1 MSRSARIGILALIAG
16 AAACADAGGPEG
28 PAEKALAFALSAP
41 GSVPTKQAVELEIR
55 VTRASLVHY
64 PLTVTFEEANRSQ
77 PYTLVATVLLQKP
90 EDEIARIFE
99 DAARDPLY
107 RVTICEAAPAAR
119 LCVSKTAQ
127 VDVLDFP

>member
-1 MSRSARIGILALIAG
+1 MSRVTGIGILALIAVV
-16 AAACADAGGPEG
+16 AACSNAAGPEG

-77 PYTLVATVLLQKP
+77 PYTLVATVVLRNP
-90 EDEIARIFE
+90 GDMIARVFE
-99 DAARDPLY
+99 DAARDPSY
-107 RVTICEAAPAAR
+107 RVTICESAPAAK
-119 LCVSKTAQ
+119 LCISKTAQ